1 MIILGDVGFNVF
13 GDARDCYNKYH
24 INSLGFTVFCVN
36 GNHKM
41 RPYDIKTYKM
51 KEYNSGLVWYE
62 NEFPNLLFA
71 KDGEVY
77 DLGGMKCMVI
87 GGAYSIDKPIRIAMG
102 YPWFG
107 NEQPS
112 SEIKCFVEQRLS
124 QRDNKI
130 DVILSH
136 TCPLK
141 YESSEVFL
149 SGIDQSTVDKSTEKW
164 FDRIEETI
172 GYKKWFCGHYHTS
185 KKIDKIQF
193 MFEEFLELS

>member
-1 MIILGDVGFNVF
+1 MIYLTGDTHGRFGRLLDFSDKMRLTKTDTVIILGDVGFNVF

-51 KEYNSGLVWYE
+51 KEYNGGLVWYE
-62 NEFPNLLFA
+62 DEFPNLLFA

-102 YPWFG
+102 YPWFE

-112 SEIKCFVEQRLS
+112 SEIKCFVE
-124 QRDNKI
+124 RDC
-130 DVILSH
+130 H
-136 TCPLK
+136 
-141 YESSEVFL
+141 
-149 SGIDQSTVDKSTEKW
+149 SGIIK
-164 FDRIEETI
+164 
-172 GYKKWFCGHYHTS
+172 
-185 KKIDKIQF
+185 
-193 MFEEFLELS
+193 